1 MMDIPGCENVLSKIR
16 EFIKLQKK
24 NHVKHFVQIFM
35 LNISPIEELLHKPA
49 EIKTN
54 VAGALPRKLKKINYW
69 AWSYEILPP
78 EITKMLETIILGRL
92 WRLQP
97 NVEFDC
103 FFIIL
108 SNSQSFSFFLLNK
121 RSFHFKVDFFSYF
134 KYISGGINR
143 KKLFHSD
150 HHCTW

>member
-69 AWSYEILPP
+69 A
-78 EITKMLETIILGRL
+78 
-92 WRLQP
+92 
-97 NVEFDC
+97 
-103 FFIIL
+103 
-108 SNSQSFSFFLLNK
+108 
-121 RSFHFKVDFFSYF
+121 
-134 KYISGGINR
+134 
-143 KKLFHSD
+143 
-150 HHCTW
+150 